1 MLIGFIFIITYR
13 YSMFLSV
20 VIPVYHEAESI
31 SPLINAL
38 ETALQEIDAEI
49 IFVDDGSCDRTVDEI
64 RLRMK
69 PDWQLLV
76 FRRNYGQTSAI
87 AAGIAVARG
96 EYIATMDGDLQN
108 DPADIPLM
116 IECLQKKQADVITG
130 WRQNRQD
137 GVWLRKIPSKLANHL
152 IRYLTG
158 VYVHDYGCTLKVF
171 RQETARQLDL
181 YGELHRFIPVLA
193 AITGAKIIE
202 IPVRHHARRYG
213 QSKYGLLRTFHV
225 VSDLLL
231 MLFFLQYRQQ
241 PMHLFGSL
249 GLGSFLLSSA
259 ILSYL
264 FVLNL
269 FGEITST
276 HPLFYIGVMLGV
288 TSIQFFT
295 TGFISELVMRTYF
308 ESQQKKPYVI
318 KQHLIGKR

>member
-1 MLIGFIFIITYR
+1 
-13 YSMFLSV
+13 MFLSV

-152 IRYLTG
+152 IRYLK
-158 VYVHDYGCTLKVF
+158 TLRV
-171 RQETARQLDL
+171 
-181 YGELHRFIPVLA
+181 
-193 AITGAKIIE
+193 
-202 IPVRHHARRYG
+202 
-213 QSKYGLLRTFHV
+213 
-225 VSDLLL
+225 
-231 MLFFLQYRQQ
+231 Q
-241 PMHLFGSL
+241 P
-249 GLGSFLLSSA
+249 
-259 ILSYL
+259 
-264 FVLNL
+264 
-269 FGEITST
+269 
-276 HPLFYIGVMLGV
+276 
-288 TSIQFFT
+288 
-295 TGFISELVMRTYF
+295 
-308 ESQQKKPYVI
+308 
-318 KQHLIGKR
+318 